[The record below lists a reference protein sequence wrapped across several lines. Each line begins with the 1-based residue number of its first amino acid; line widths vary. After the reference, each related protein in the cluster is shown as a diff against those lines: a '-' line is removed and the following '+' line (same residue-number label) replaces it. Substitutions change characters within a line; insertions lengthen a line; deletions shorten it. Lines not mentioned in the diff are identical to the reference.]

1 MNQIKNMAKELAGK
15 KLCPNKKVRLES
27 SILTGVKPVVV
38 DVDHNQS
45 KKKEKS
51 WGHPEQVDE
60 W

>member
-51 WGHPEQVDE
+51 
-60 W
+60 